1 MNLDSD
7 SLRQAYL
14 RTEYITYK
22 PSFSIRVGRTHPD
35 LDEFLSGK
43 GVYSWAFLTAWNPGS
58 ILLTLEENKIRN
70 SDLIRE
76 LGSFESIEGEGK
88 AEDWKEES
96 FLVLGID
103 LRNALELS
111 KKFGQNAIVFGTYA
125 KPAELVFVSK

>member
-1 MNLDSD
+1 M
-7 SLRQAYL
+7 
-14 RTEYITYK
+14 
-22 PSFSIRVGRTHPD
+22 GRTHPG
-35 LDEFLSGK
+35 LDEFLSSK
-43 GVYSWAFLTAWNPGS
+43 GAYSWAFLTAWNPGS

-70 SDLIRE
+70 SELIRE

-96 FLVLGID
+96 FLVFGID
-103 LRNALELS
+103 LRNALELA